1 MDPTSWRPKAVSV
14 WSLELC
20 RFEDRPSSLG
30 GWTAMMVIIDQV
42 REYGRADMDGGTGTL
57 LTVL

>member
-1 MDPTSWRPKAVSV
+1 M

-30 GWTAMMVIIDQV
+30 GWTAMMVIIGQV
-42 REYGRADMDGGTGTL
+42 REYGRADMDGGTGAL